1 LIFVKQRIGSAGYKR
16 VRRAFSVI
24 LSRFAAK
31 FLMSTPSHPSANPQH
46 AAPVSVGLHSP
57 LRWLMLG
64 WADLR
69 RNPVPGLVHGLLL
82 TAFGAFLLWAARDHF
97 WLLAGAFSGFLI
109 VAPILATGLYRVSR
123 ACSTGRC
130 VGMREV
136 VSLWGSGD
144 RRLITFGLLLGL
156 AGTGWVLTSA
166 GLITLWSPVA
176 IVKPVDFLRHVVLVR
191 EVGLFEVWLLMGI
204 LLAAPVFASSVVALP
219 MLVDTTVPVSLAV
232 TTSWRA
238 VAEHPVPMALWA
250 VTIAVLMG
258 LGMATG
264 LLGLIV
270 LVPLIAHASWH
281 AYCDLTERAPSS
293 ASQDAI

>member
-1 LIFVKQRIGSAGYKR
+1 MSLSHDS
-16 VRRAFSVI
+16 SV
-24 LSRFAAK
+24 SNASDVA
-31 FLMSTPSHPSANPQH
+31 
-46 AAPVSVGLHSP
+46 VSVGLRSP
-57 LRWLMLG
+57 LRWLALG

-82 TAFGAFLLWAARDHF
+82 TAFGSFLLWAARDKF

-166 GLITLWSPVA
+166 GLITLWSPVPIA
-176 IVKPVDFLRHVVLVR
+176 KPVDFLRHVVLVR
-191 EVGLFEVWLLMGI
+191 EVGLFEVWLLLGV

-219 MLVDTTVPVSLAV
+219 MLVDTTVPVSMAV
-232 TTSWRA
+232 MTSWRA
-238 VAEHPVPMALWA
+238 VADYPLPMTLWA
-250 VTIAVLMG
+250 VTIVVLIG
-258 LGMATG
+258 LGMATA

-270 LVPLIAHASWH
+270 LIPLIAHASWH
-281 AYCDLTERAPSS
+281 AYCDLTERPPSS
-293 ASQDAI
+293 TASDSA

>member
-1 LIFVKQRIGSAGYKR
+1 MSKPPISSESARAGVP
-16 VRRAFSVI
+16 VR
-24 LSRFAAK
+24 
-31 FLMSTPSHPSANPQH
+31 
-46 AAPVSVGLHSP
+46 VGLHSP
-57 LRWLMLG
+57 LRWLLLG

-82 TAFGAFLLWAARDHF
+82 TAFGAFLLWAARDKF
-97 WLLAGAFSGFLI
+97 WLLAGAFSGLLI

-123 ACSTGRC
+123 TCSAGRR

-166 GLITLWSPVA
+166 GLITLWAPVP
-176 IVKPVDFLRHVVLVR
+176 ISKPIDFLRHVVLAR
-191 EVGLFEVWLLMGI
+191 ELGLFEVWLLMGV

-219 MLVDTTVPVSLAV
+219 MLVDTTVPVSMAV
-232 TTSWRA
+232 LTSWRA
-238 VAEHPVPMALWA
+238 VADHPVPMALWA

-281 AYCDLTERAPSS
+281 AYCDLTERAPSP
-293 ASQDAI
+293 AAPDAV

>member
-1 LIFVKQRIGSAGYKR
+1 MSLSHDS
-16 VRRAFSVI
+16 SV
-24 LSRFAAK
+24 SNASDVA
-31 FLMSTPSHPSANPQH
+31 
-46 AAPVSVGLHSP
+46 VSVGLRSP
-57 LRWLMLG
+57 LRWLALG

-82 TAFGAFLLWAARDHF
+82 TAFGSFLLWAARDQF

-166 GLITLWSPVA
+166 GLITLWSPVPIA
-176 IVKPVDFLRHVVLVR
+176 KPVDFLRHVVLVR
-191 EVGLFEVWLLMGI
+191 EVGLFEVWLLLGV

-219 MLVDTTVPVSLAV
+219 MLVDTTVPVSMAV
-232 TTSWRA
+232 MTSWRA
-238 VAEHPVPMALWA
+238 VADHPLPMTLWA
-250 VTIAVLMG
+250 VTIVVLIG
-258 LGMATG
+258 LGMVTA

-270 LVPLIAHASWH
+270 LIPLIAHASWH
-281 AYCDLTERAPSS
+281 AYCDLTERPPSS
-293 ASQDAI
+293 TASDAV